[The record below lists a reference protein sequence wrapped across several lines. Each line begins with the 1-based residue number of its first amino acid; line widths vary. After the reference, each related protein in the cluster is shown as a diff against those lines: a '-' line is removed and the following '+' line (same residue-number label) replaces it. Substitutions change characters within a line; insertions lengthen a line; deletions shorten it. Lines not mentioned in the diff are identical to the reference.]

1 MEEGLPCRLDE
12 INHGIFQ
19 IITEKSMKRGA
30 SLLKCSISSLLLKIE
45 TVEGVSGQCGIK
57 RGNL

>member
-19 IITEKSMKRGA
+19 IITEKRMKRGA
-30 SLLKCSISSLLLKIE
+30 SLSKCSISSLLLKIE
-45 TVEGVSGQCGIK
+45 TVQGVSGQSGIK
-57 RGNL
+57 